1 MGSFYGQ
8 ARGGVTSKSEFSPKN
23 ESEIHY
29 PRICGHLLI
38 DVNMDLHFEYQLHK
52 ATNKR
57 YNGSA
62 VH

>member
-8 ARGGVTSKSEFSPKN
+8 ARGGVAS

-52 ATNKR
+52 ATNKW